1 MQTSYNNQPNPHFS
15 PEASQALA
23 DLHQGFHIVR
33 AADCTP
39 QILSREFRTSYG
51 LGIEAQHAAMIE
63 ALGEEGRV
71 LQGSDN
77 VPEMTTPELQELLEK
92 RPAFFE
98 IDSGIISDELQQAA
112 TLFDA
117 DSTGAIMQIAYAHHP
132 LYGGKVQ
139 SFPAIRKEGNM
150 YRILVAERSETDTRS
165 IKEIEDDLNKVTL
178 PTHVAETNDAIV
190 AASQFIEHSGHP
202 ASISRQELDDWLQR
216 YEEAGIDIGG
226 DVAASDET
234 LDNFVVYNGEL
245 RWCDGDALEA
255 RPIKPADVQ
264 QKVEAMKHKLEHFV
278 Q

>member
-1 MQTSYNNQPNPHFS
+1 MQTAHNNQPNPHFS

-23 DLHQGFHIVR
+23 ELHQGFHIVR

-63 ALGEEGRV
+63 ALGEAGRV

-92 RPAFFE
+92 RPAFFK
-98 IDSGIISDELQQAA
+98 IDSGIISDELQQA
-112 TLFDA
+112 TSLFDA
-117 DSTGAIMQIAYAHHP
+117 DSTGAILQIAYAHHP

-165 IKEIEDDLNKVTL
+165 IKEIENDLNKVTL
-178 PTHVAETNDAIV
+178 PTRVAETNDAIV
-190 AASQFIEHSGHP
+190 AASQFI
-202 ASISRQELDDWLQR
+202 
-216 YEEAGIDIGG
+216 
-226 DVAASDET
+226 
-234 LDNFVVYNGEL
+234 
-245 RWCDGDALEA
+245 
-255 RPIKPADVQ
+255 
-264 QKVEAMKHKLEHFV
+264 
-278 Q
+278 